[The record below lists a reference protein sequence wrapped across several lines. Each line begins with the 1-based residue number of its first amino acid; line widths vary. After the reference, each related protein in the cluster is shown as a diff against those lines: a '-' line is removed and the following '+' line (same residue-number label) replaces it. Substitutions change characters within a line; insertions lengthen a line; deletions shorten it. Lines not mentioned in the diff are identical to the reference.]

1 MTNRAPTVWEVT
13 NPELAFIR
21 LHGRNAATWS
31 ATGATTASVR
41 FDYDYSDDELREL
54 SGPIRDIANRAAKTH
69 VIFNNC
75 FEDQGQRIARAL
87 MNILEEQHQPPT
99 EV

>member
-1 MTNRAPTVWEVT
+1 MTNRAHTVWEVT

-41 FDYDYSDDELREL
+41 FDYDYSDDELREF
-54 SGPIRDIANRAAKTH
+54 SGPIRDIANRAARRMSFSIT
-69 VIFNNC
+69 
-75 FEDQGQRIARAL
+75 AL
-87 MNILEEQHQPPT
+87 RTKGNESHAPL
-99 EV
+99 